1 MLDDDI
7 RVITAWRAMLDGWGV
22 GRRYAAVAAQAIGHI
37 DAGFSPDAF
46 FATNGCVSAESGFE
60 VLQALLLRCR
70 QASGAMVS
78 GEFNASRPRQA
89 ENDGYVV
96 LRKPLDL
103 NELRGILETG
113 LHKRR
118 AAPHH
123 EQRVGETA
131 R

>member
-1 MLDDDI
+1 
-7 RVITAWRAMLDGWGV
+7 MLDGWGV
-22 GRRYAAVAAQAIGHI
+22 GRRYAANAAQAIGHI
-37 DAGFSPDAF
+37 DAGFSPNAIFCDQRLP
-46 FATNGCVSAESGFE
+46 SAESGFE
-60 VLQALLLRCR
+60 VLQALLLRR
-70 QASGAMVS
+70 LQASGPMVS
-78 GEFNASRPRQA
+78 SEFNSSRPRQA

-113 LHKRR
+113 LHKRG
-118 AAPHH
+118 ATPHH